1 LPDATPIDHTLSCN
15 AHAIE
20 SVDRFATMLRGA
32 DRVRAIL
39 GAARRQLLRG
49 RPYNTGEACG
59 LLPTVDMPHKKIA
72 SARRSR
78 ARSALLL
85 IDFMNP
91 LDFDGAKSLA
101 PYALKA
107 ASHASLLA
115 KRTRE
120 RGEPVIYAND
130 NFGRWES
137 DFKAVVADCERRG
150 GTSAAMAKL
159 LAPAPGDRS
168 ILKPR
173 HSAFFGTPLDFL
185 LDELQVS
192 RLVLCGI
199 AADSCVMFTAHD
211 AYLRQ
216 YALWIPGDCVASEKD
231 AWRRDAL
238 AYMARVMKA
247 ETKPLDD

>member
-1 LPDATPIDHTLSCN
+1 
-15 AHAIE
+15 
-20 SVDRFATMLRGA
+20 M
-32 DRVRAIL
+32 
-39 GAARRQLLRG
+39 
-49 RPYNTGEACG
+49 
-59 LLPTVDMPHKKIA
+59 LPTRDMPRKKTA
-72 SARRSR
+72 SARQSR
-78 ARSALLL
+78 ARSAVLL

-91 LDFDGAKSLA
+91 LDFDGAKSLG
-101 PYALKA
+101 PHALKA
-107 ASHASLLA
+107 ASHASQLA
-115 KRTRE
+115 KRMRE
-120 RGEPVIYAND
+120 RGGPVIYAND

-159 LAPAPGDRS
+159 LAPARGDRS

-185 LDELQVS
+185 LEELDVS
-192 RLVLCGI
+192 HLVLCGI

-247 ETKPLDD
+247 ETKPLRD